1 MGKSRASEGDA
12 AVDGL
17 LILDKPK
24 GPTSHDLVDRVRRAL
39 GTRRVGHTGTLDP
52 FATGLLGVCVG
63 RATRLA
69 RFLDGDKEYEAV
81 ARFGFGTDT
90 DDATGVP
97 LGPPREVVPEAAALA
112 AALAALTGDV
122 LQRPPAFSA
131 KHVDGRRMH
140 ELARAGKAPELP
152 PVPVRIDVLELLAL
166 DGCRARLRVRCSP
179 GTYVRA
185 IARDLGAA
193 LGCGAHLEELRR
205 TRSGPLDLGRALA
218 ADRLDAA
225 SARAALVPMATAVG
239 HLPAVAVAEP
249 VLGRVR
255 HGHELRLAAPVGGDW
270 VRVLDPA
277 GDLVALARVR
287 GDHAH
292 PEVVVAA

>member
-1 MGKSRASEGDA
+1 M
-12 AVDGL
+12 DGIL
-17 LILDKPK
+17 VLDKPK

-39 GTRRVGHTGTLDP
+39 GIRRVGHTGTLDP

-81 ARFGFGTDT
+81 ARFGFATDS

-97 LGPPREVVPEAAALA
+97 LGEVRDVEPDPAALA
-112 AALAALTGDV
+112 AACAALTGDV

-140 ELARAGKAPELP
+140 DLARAGKAPELP
-152 PVPVRIDVLELLAL
+152 PVPVRVAALELLAVA
-166 DGCRARLRVRCSP
+166 GSRARLRVLCSP

-185 IARDLGAA
+185 LARDLGVA

-205 TRSGPLDLGRALA
+205 LRSGPLDLSRALA
-218 ADRLDAA
+218 ADRLDEA
-225 SARAALVPMATAVG
+225 SARAALVPMAEALA
-239 HLPAVAVAEP
+239 HLPAATVAGPALVRVLHGNDIPLEVVAAGEWLRLLDPEGALVAVARAEH
-249 VLGRVR
+249 GR
-255 HGHELRLAAPVGGDW
+255 
-270 VRVLDPA
+270 
-277 GDLVALARVR
+277 AR
-287 GDHAH
+287 
-292 PEVVVAA
+292 PEVVVAEPLTGDRPRE

>member
-81 ARFGFGTDT
+81 ARFGFATDT

-97 LGPPREVVPEAAALA
+97 LGPPREVVPEIAALA

-152 PVPVRIDVLELLAL
+152 PVPVRIDVLELLAQ

-205 TRSGPLDLGRALA
+205 TRSGPLDLSGALA
-218 ADRLDAA
+218 ADQLDAA
-225 SARAALVPMATAVG
+225 SASAALVPMAAAVG

-255 HGHELRLAAPVGGDW
+255 HGHELRLAAPVAGDW

-277 GDLVALARVR
+277 GALVAVARVR
-287 GDHAH
+287 ADHAH

>member
-1 MGKSRASEGDA
+1 MGKSRADEGAA

-81 ARFGFGTDT
+81 ARFGFATDT

-97 LGPPREVVPEAAALA
+97 LGPPRDVPPGAAALA
-112 AALAALTGDV
+112 AALRALTGEI

-131 KHVDGRRMH
+131 KHVEGRRMH

-152 PVPVRIDVLELLAL
+152 PVPVRVERLELLAM
-166 DGCRARLRVRCSP
+166 DGARARFRVLCSP

-185 IARDLGAA
+185 LARDLGAA

-205 TRSGPLDLGRALA
+205 TRSGPLDLGRALH
-218 ADRLDAA
+218 ADALDPA
-225 SARAALVPMATAVG
+225 SARAALWPMAAAVG
-239 HLPAVAVAEP
+239 HLPAVVVEEP
-249 VLGRVR
+249 VLDRVR
-255 HGHELRLAAPVGGDW
+255 HGHELPLTAAVGGDW

-277 GDLVALARVR
+277 GALVAVARVR
-287 GDHAH
+287 GTCAH

>member
-81 ARFGFGTDT
+81 ARFGFATDT

-97 LGPPREVVPEAAALA
+97 LGPPREVVPEIAALA

-152 PVPVRIDVLELLAL
+152 PVPVRIDVLELLAQ

-205 TRSGPLDLGRALA
+205 TRSGPLDLSGALA
-218 ADRLDAA
+218 ADQLDAA
-225 SARAALVPMATAVG
+225 SASAALVPMAAAVG

-255 HGHELRLAAPVGGDW
+255 HGHELRLAEPVAGDW

-277 GDLVALARVR
+277 GALVAVARVR